1 MIEGSWNVLP
11 SRIRFLT
18 ADVVVM
24 ISRAAIRPPPIL
36 GTKVWAM
43 TPWSDSDSCVRIW
56 DCWWGGK
63 TSMIRSTVWAADEVC
78 SVPKTRWPV
87 SAAETASEIVSR
99 SRISPT
105 RMTSGSSRRAA
116 RRAEAKDSVWTFTS
130 RWLTRHFLCGWTNSI
145 GSSTVRMWAAR
156 SLLIRS
162 TMAARVVD
170 LPEPVGP
177 VTRTSPR
184 SSRAIS
190 ARMGGKPRSANDLIS
205 FGMTRKTAPSPR
217 RPTKKFTRNLARFG
231 ISMLKSRS
239 RLPSNAFC
247 WSPVRRPIIII
258 RRMSRVN
265 SG

>member
-1 MIEGSWNVLP
+1 MC
-11 SRIRFLT
+11 R
-18 ADVVVM
+18 
-24 ISRAAIRPPPIL
+24 
-36 GTKVWAM
+36 
-43 TPWSDSDSCVRIW
+43 
-56 DCWWGGK
+56 
-63 TSMIRSTVWAADEVC
+63 
-78 SVPKTRWPV
+78 VPKTRCPV
-87 SAAETASEIVSR
+87 SAAETASEIVSK

-105 RMTSGSSRRAA
+105 KMTSGSSRKAA
-116 RRAEAKDSVWTFTS
+116 RRADANDSVCTFTS
-130 RWLTRHFLCGWTNSI
+130 RWLTRHFLCGWTNSM

-162 TMAARVVD
+162 TMAANVVD

-190 ARMGGKPRSANDLIS
+190 ARTGGRPSSANDLIS
-205 FGMTRKTAPSPR
+205 VGMTRKTADSPR
-217 RPTKKFTRNLARFG
+217 RPTKKFARNRARLG

-247 WSPVRRPIIII
+247 WSPVKIPIIII
-258 RRMSRVN
+258 RKTSRLS